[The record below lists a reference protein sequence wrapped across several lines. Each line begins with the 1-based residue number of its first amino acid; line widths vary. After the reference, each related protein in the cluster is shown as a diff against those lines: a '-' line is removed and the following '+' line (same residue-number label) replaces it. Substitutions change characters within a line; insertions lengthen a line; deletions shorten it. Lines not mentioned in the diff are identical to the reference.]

1 MRSLEGGQGHG
12 GFTQAVQQHP
22 LEASSS
28 CLSRLLST
36 ACCLSCI
43 GCFMSQGGSCK
54 KLHPETEKKTFISF
68 KEWRNL
74 SYKPPNRLSVTSYW
88 PKLYHYILYAKKKKK
103 KISGTTVQL
112 VLKIS
117 VVVGQK
123 ESRPVLKH
131 VATHTWTEV
140 RRKTEVGAATQQ
152 WTTVII
158 NRVSHSCMC
167 L

>member
-103 KISGTTVQL
+103 KNQWHNSAISIKDFGCCGSERVQASSEARGYPHL
-112 VLKIS
+112 
-117 VVVGQK
+117 
-123 ESRPVLKH
+123 
-131 VATHTWTEV
+131 
-140 RRKTEVGAATQQ
+140 
-152 WTTVII
+152 
-158 NRVSHSCMC
+158 NRS
-167 L
+167 